1 LYETGFQTLV
11 LLKGKLE
18 MEHTKIV
25 ILQKLNKRYIPDITC
40 FCVGQK
46 TIRKPDI
53 LPKIQHQ
60 NLLKAVNLG
69 DFKGD
74 ENDVL
79 LIYGGEEQESPGSKR
94 TAFIGFGKVT
104 KKTKSDELREK
115 MRVAGGNIAAL
126 CKKVKADKVCITLPE
141 LPSIKAMQDAV
152 YCLTEGVLLGDY
164 SFQKY
169 KTESTEKKSYQGIK
183 ELHIVVPRQLKTL
196 QQEAE
201 LAQVV
206 AFSTCHA
213 RDMANEPGN
222 SWTPTSFADYAAELA
237 EKYHMK
243 CTVFDKKQ
251 LQKMKMGGILAV
263 NKGSETPP
271 KLVVLEYTSSE
282 KDKTLLLVGKG
293 LTFDSG
299 GVSLKPSS
307 GMEDMKYDMCGGA
320 AVLAAMNAVGF
331 LKPHCNVIAIVPAT
345 DNMPGGSALKPGD
358 IIFHYNNKTSEI
370 INTDAEGRL
379 ILADALAYGIEKYS
393 PDYVID
399 LATLTGAVIIG
410 LGHHHSGLFSNN
422 DHLAGRLMEAGRK
435 CGEPLWRLPLGPD
448 YKKQLDSK
456 VADLKNTG
464 GKPGGAITAAEY
476 LHAFV
481 GKTAWAHLDI
491 AGTAWSFSEKT
502 YIPQGGPSGIGVR
515 TLVDFIR
522 EMTKKGGE

>member
-1 LYETGFQTLV
+1 
-11 LLKGKLE
+11 

-25 ILQKLNKRYIPDITC
+25 VRAKVNKTYAPDITF

-46 TIRKPDI
+46 AKQKPDI
-53 LPKIQHQ
+53 SLQIQQ
-60 NLLKAVNLG
+60 ECLLKAANLG

-79 LIYGGEEQESPGSKR
+79 LLYGNDGQENFGSKR
-94 TAFIGFGKVT
+94 TAFIGFGKVN
-104 KKTKSDELREK
+104 KKTKSEELCEK

-126 CKKVKADKVCITLPE
+126 CKKVKADKACMFLPE
-141 LPSIKAMQDAV
+141 MASDKAMLDAI
-152 YCLTEGVLLGDY
+152 YSLTEGVLLGNY

-169 KTESTEKKSYQGIK
+169 KTDSKEEKPYQGIK
-183 ELHIVVPRQLKTL
+183 ELQIVVPQNVKSLR
-196 QQEAE
+196 QEAE

-206 AFSTCHA
+206 ALSTCHA

-222 SWTPTSFADYAAELA
+222 NWTASCFADYAEKLA
-237 EKYHMK
+237 DKYQMK

-251 LQKMKMGGILAV
+251 LHKMGMGGILAV
-263 NKGSETPP
+263 NKGSVTPP
-271 KLVVLEYTSSE
+271 KLVVLQYTASE
-282 KDKTLLLVGKG
+282 KAQTLLLVGKG

-320 AVLAAMNAVGF
+320 AVLATMNGVGF
-331 LKPHCNVIAIVPAT
+331 LKPQCNVIAIVPAT
-345 DNMPGGSALKPGD
+345 DNMPAGSALKPGD
-358 IIFHYNNKTSEI
+358 IIYHYNKKTAEI

-422 DHLAGRLMEAGRK
+422 DFLAEKLIEAGGK
-435 CGEPLWRLPLGPD
+435 CGEPLWRMPLGPN
-448 YKKQLDSK
+448 YRKQLDSK
-456 VADLKNTG
+456 VADIKNTG
-464 GKPGGAITAAEY
+464 GRPGGAITAAEY
-476 LHAFV
+476 LQAFV
-481 GKTAWAHLDI
+481 GDTAWAHLDI

-502 YIPQGGPSGIGVR
+502 YIPEGGPSGIGVR

-522 EMTKKGGE
+522 ELSDKGDK